1 MTTNGSMNGRRRV
14 VITGLGALTPLG
26 TDVESTWDALVAG
39 RSGAAEITQFD
50 STDYAVHFACEVK
63 DFDATEYIPFKQ
75 ARRMDRFA
83 HLIVAAA
90 RQAEADSGI
99 SIEAEPDR
107 IGAAIATGI
116 GGLKAFQDCHSEL
129 LERGPDRVNPFSI
142 PEIIP
147 NMGAA
152 WVSMQLGTQ
161 GPLSS
166 QCTACAASNMAI
178 GDGADAIRLG
188 RADVMLCGGTEAP
201 VTEVGIAGF
210 SAMRA
215 LSRRNDDPQSASRP
229 FDSQRDGF
237 VMGEAG
243 AVVVLEE
250 LEHARARGAKIYA
263 ELLGYGLSSDARH
276 ITEPDPSGENPARAM
291 TMAFRDAGID
301 TSEIDYINAHGTS
314 TPLGDSA
321 ETRVIKLALGEE
333 NARKTPVSSTKGA
346 TGHCLGAAGAVEAM
360 FSILAIDRGVLPPTI
375 NYDDPDPE
383 CDLDY
388 IPNESREADVRVA
401 VSNSFG
407 FGGHNATIVLRRF
420 ED

>member
-1 MTTNGSMNGRRRV
+1 VSNGALNGRRRV
-14 VITGLGALTPLG
+14 VVTGLGAVTPLG
-26 TDVESTWDALVAG
+26 VDVESTWENLLAG
-39 RSGAAEITQFD
+39 RSGAGEITQFD
-50 STDYAVHFACEVK
+50 SSRFSVHFACEVK
-63 DFDATEYIPFKQ
+63 DFEPTEYIDRKQ

-90 RQAEADSGI
+90 RQAEKDSGI
-99 SIEAEPDR
+99 DIEAEAPR

-152 WVSMQLGTQ
+152 WVSMQLGTK

-178 GDGADAIRLG
+178 GDGLDAIRLG

-215 LSRRNDDPQSASRP
+215 LSRRNDDPEAASRP
-229 FDSQRDGF
+229 FDAGRDGF

-250 LEHARARGAKIYA
+250 LEHAKARGAKIYA
-263 ELLGYGLSSDARH
+263 ELLGYGVSSDAQH
-276 ITEPDPSGENPARAM
+276 ITEPDPSGVNPARAM
-291 TMAFRDAGID
+291 EMAFGDASVNAD
-301 TSEIDYINAHGTS
+301 EIDYINAHGTS

-333 NARKTPVSSTKGA
+333 NARETPVSSTKGA

-360 FSILAIDRGVLPPTI
+360 FTILAVNRGALPPTI
-375 NYDDPDPE
+375 NYDEPDPE

-388 IPNESREADVRVA
+388 IPNEAREADVRTG

-407 FGGHNATIVLRRF
+407 FGGHNATIVVRRF

>member
-1 MTTNGSMNGRRRV
+1 MMSNGSLNGRRRV
-14 VITGLGALTPLG
+14 VITGLGAVTPLG
-26 TDVESTWDALVAG
+26 GDVESTWDGLVAG
-39 RSGAAEITQFD
+39 RSGAGEITQFD
-50 STDYAVHFACEVK
+50 SSDYAVHFACEVK
-63 DFDATEYIPFKQ
+63 DFDATQYIDRKQ

-99 SIEAEPDR
+99 SIESESDR

-152 WVSMQLGTQ
+152 WVSMQLGTK
-161 GPLSS
+161 GPLTS

-178 GDGADAIRLG
+178 GDGLDAIRLG

-215 LSRRNDDPQSASRP
+215 LSRRNDDPEAASRP
-229 FDSQRDGF
+229 FDAGRDGF

-250 LEHARARGAKIYA
+250 LEHAKARGAKIYA
-263 ELLGYGLSSDARH
+263 ELLGYGVSSDAQH
-276 ITEPDPSGENPARAM
+276 ITDPDPSGVNPARAM
-291 TMAFRDAGID
+291 TMAFGDASVNTD
-301 TSEIDYINAHGTS
+301 EIDYINAHGTS
-314 TPLGDSA
+314 TPVGDAA
-321 ETRVIKLALGEE
+321 ETRVIKLALGED

-346 TGHCLGAAGAVEAM
+346 TGHCLGAAGAVEAI
-360 FSILAIDRGVLPPTI
+360 FSILAVNRGALPPTI
-375 NYDDPDPE
+375 NYDEPDPT

-388 IPNESREADVRVA
+388 IPNEAREADVRTA

-407 FGGHNATIVLRRF
+407 FGGHNATIVVRRF